1 MRLRLCADAE
11 WELRDDRQVCARVVL
26 ALLATR
32 SIDVPVNRVR
42 RKLGDDANHS
52 RVIGTVRGIGDSVT
66 GVEASC

>member
-1 MRLRLCADAE
+1 MTGRYAAL
-11 WELRDDRQVCARVVL
+11 VVL
-26 ALLATR
+26 GLLATR
-32 SIDVPVNRVR
+32 SIDVPVSRVC